1 MSLGATDP
9 ALQLEG
15 RWNLTKIA
23 DVAAP
28 DGARMIVADG
38 QVDIFVGCNT
48 ISSVALLGP
57 GGVHFRDI
65 VTTKMACAPAT
76 QELETKVMEALTRI
90 ETMHV
95 GLGDVL
101 SFYDGMN
108 ALQIGAIKAET

>member
-15 RWNLTKIA
+15 RWNLTKIV

-28 DGARMIVADG
+28 DGARMIVTGG

-48 ISSVALLGP
+48 ISSVAMLGP
-57 GGVHFRDI
+57 GFVHFRDI
-65 VTTKMACAPAT
+65 ATTKIACAPTTHA
-76 QELETKVMEALTRI
+76 LEAKVIEALTRI

-108 ALQIGAIKAET
+108 ALQMGAINAES

>member
-23 DVAAP
+23 DFAAP
-28 DGARMIVADG
+28 DGARMTVTGG

-48 ISSVALLGP
+48 ISSAALLGP
-57 GGVHFRDI
+57 GFVHFRDI
-65 VTTKMACAPAT
+65 ATTKMACAPAI
-76 QELETKVMEALTRI
+76 QALEVKVMEALTRI

-95 GLGDVL
+95 GSGDVL

-108 ALQIGAIKAET
+108 ALQIGAINADA